1 MRSKPMR
8 IDPFTL
14 FRRPAL
20 LALLLSLSGAAIYPQ
35 TANAALDLLK
45 VPSRPSALAAKG
57 MMLAIARAGERLVA
71 AGERGLIVYSD
82 DQGKT
87 WQQGSVP
94 VSVTL
99 TALYFVSPKTGWAA
113 GHDGV
118 ILATGDGGQTW
129 SKQFD
134 GNAANTLVSGDLEA
148 QVKQAR
154 AALDQADAKSREVA
168 QTTLDALQASLDD
181 VKAGAEFGPS
191 RPLLGLWFG
200 DASEGLA
207 VGSFG
212 QIFRTGD
219 GGKTWESWSG
229 RISNPDGFHYN
240 NIVRFADG
248 SLMIAGE
255 AGKLRRSR
263 DNGARWETLDTG
275 YAGHLYGV
283 LGLPGS
289 PVLIAYG
296 FGGNVLR
303 SADDGKSWTPLPK
316 LSDKPIIGGTLLP
329 DGAVLL
335 LTRDRRL
342 LISRDQGQSFVRSDA
357 TPGRPVAALLPT
369 PLTGQALAVAGIG
382 GASLI
387 PLATPAR

>member
-1 MRSKPMR
+1 MKTNFFKKRCH
-8 IDPFTL
+8 
-14 FRRPAL
+14 PAL
-20 LALLLSLSGAAIYPQ
+20 VALLLGAGVLFNYPLSAH
-35 TANAALDLLK
+35 AALDLLK

-57 MMLAIARAGERLVA
+57 MMLAIASAGERLVA

-118 ILATGDGGQTW
+118 ILATADGGQTW
-129 SKQFD
+129 TRQFD
-134 GNAANTLVSGDLEA
+134 GNAANALISADLEA
-148 QVKQAR
+148 QIKQAQ
-154 AALDQADAKSREVA
+154 AAVDKADAKSREAA
-168 QTTLDALQASLDD
+168 QATLDALQASLDD

-191 RPLLGLWFG
+191 RPLLGLWFR

-229 RISNPDGFHYN
+229 RIGNPDGFHYN
-240 NIVRFADG
+240 SIVRLADG
-248 SLMIAGE
+248 GLMIAGE

-263 DNGARWETLDTG
+263 DNGVRWETLDTG
-275 YAGHLYGV
+275 YAGHLYGM
-283 LGLPGS
+283 LAIPGS
-289 PVLIAYG
+289 PILLAYG

-303 SADDGKSWTPLPK
+303 SADDGKTWTPLPK
-316 LSDKPIIGGTLLP
+316 LSDKPIIGGTLLS

-342 LISRDQGQSFVRSDA
+342 LISRDQGQSFVRTETA
-357 TPGRPVAALLPT
+357 PGRPVAALLPA
-369 PLTGQALAVAGIG
+369 PLAGNALAVAGIG